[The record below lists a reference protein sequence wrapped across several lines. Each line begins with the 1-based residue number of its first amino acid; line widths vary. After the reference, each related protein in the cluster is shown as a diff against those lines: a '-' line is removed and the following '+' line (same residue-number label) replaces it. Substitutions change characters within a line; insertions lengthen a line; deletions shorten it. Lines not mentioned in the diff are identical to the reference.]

1 MVHRR
6 AFLTGMAGL
15 GAVSL
20 LGCSEDD
27 QAKPGLSPSPS
38 RSPGPSD
45 TRDAIDPRVAGTVA
59 DGLNVPWGI
68 AFLPNGDALVA
79 QRDAGSIVRITA
91 EGKVSDIGDV
101 RGSVGVPGGEG
112 GLLGLALDPD
122 DERVLFAFVTT
133 SEDDRVVRIELDGG
147 RLGTLRPILTGIP
160 VGGRHHGGRLLFD
173 RDGRYLFV
181 STGEAGNAP
190 EAQKKGSLGGKILR
204 IDRDGRAAGGNPF
217 GNRTWTYGHRNIEG
231 MAFDADG
238 RLWASEFG
246 DQRFDELNLI
256 EKGRNYG
263 WPKYEGKSNDDAYVS
278 PKVTWTT
285 DDCSPA
291 GLAITRSTAF
301 VAALRGECV
310 FAVPLDGSR
319 AGKPRAFFR
328 GDYGRIRT
336 IVVAPDKSLW
346 VTTSNTDGRGDP
358 RKGDDRILRV
368 TL

>member
-1 MVHRR
+1 MVDRR

-27 QAKPGLSPSPS
+27 PAKPGLSPSASPS
-38 RSPGPSD
+38 RSATQGE
-45 TRDAIDPRVAGTVA
+45 INPRVAGTVA

-68 AFLPNGDALVA
+68 TFLPDGDALVA
-79 QRDAGSIVRITA
+79 QRDKGSIVRITA
-91 EGKVSDIGDV
+91 AGKVSDIGDV

-122 DERVLFAFVTT
+122 DERVLFAYVTT
-133 SEDDRVVRIELDGG
+133 SQDDRVVRIELDRG
-147 RLGTLRPILTGIP
+147 RLGTMRPILTGIP

-173 RDGRYLFV
+173 RDGHLFV
-181 STGEAGNAP
+181 STGEAGNPP
-190 EAQKKGSLGGKILR
+190 ESQKKGSLGGKILR
-204 IDRDGRAAGGNPF
+204 IDRDGSAADGNPF

-263 WPKYEGKSNDDAYVS
+263 WPRFEGKSDDDAYVS

-301 VAALRGECV
+301 VAALQGECV
-310 FAVPLDGSR
+310 FAVPLHGTR
-319 AGKPRAFFR
+319 TGKPQALFR
-328 GDYGRIRT
+328 GDHGRIRT
-336 IVVAPDKSLW
+336 IVVAPDESLW
-346 VTTSNTDGRGDP
+346 VTTSNTDGRGDR
-358 RKGDDRILRV
+358 RKRDDRILRV